1 MIEFKK
7 LTVFRIIIFI
17 IFICL
22 CIASSIL
29 ILNTFQFLFNPNRKS
44 NTTIYYNLYSSTVCI
59 LFSFI
64 VYKIYSVI
72 KSLKSNPLTENNI
85 KNFKIIYRCMVV
97 IAILN
102 GIFTYTLPDNPTF
115 QFLQTSYGSVKPT
128 CILYFILAVVALTLS
143 YIFEKAIEI
152 KNENDL
158 TV

>member
-17 IFICL
+17 ILIFL

-29 ILNTFQFLFNPNRKS
+29 ILNTFQFLFNPNKKS
-44 NTTIYYNLYSSTVCI
+44 NINIYYNSYNSAVCI

-64 VYKIYSVI
+64 VYKIYSII
-72 KSLKSNPLTENNI
+72 KSLKSNPLTEKNI
-85 KNFKIIYRCMVV
+85 KNFKIIYKCM
-97 IAILN
+97 ILITILD
-102 GIFTYTLPDNPTF
+102 GVFTYNIPKDSGLIILGTD
-115 QFLQTSYGSVKPT
+115 SGSLDPI
-128 CILYFILAVVALTLS
+128 CILFFILAVVALTLS
-143 YIFEKAIEI
+143 YIFEKAVEI